1 MAVVVVVQDHALSN
15 SLVDSRHTF
24 LEMCQF
30 RHYQFDTL
38 RRAKYSSAMVLYHL
52 LDPTSPAL
60 RVFCTTCSITIPA
73 GSLRWHCGSCSSV
86 DMCKSCFESGNSPH
100 PHPMTPYRVTFASPP
115 GLDQCSAATSSSSS
129 SSRRP

>member
-1 MAVVVVVQDHALSN
+1 MNVQDDAVSN

-52 LDPTSPAL
+52 LDSASPAL
-60 RVFCTTCSITIPA
+60 RVLCTSCMKTIPA
-73 GSLRWHCGSCSSV
+73 GALRWHCGTCSSV
-86 DMCKSCFESGNSPH
+86 DLCNSCFEENTEH
-100 PHPMTPYRVTFASPP
+100 EHPMTPYRVTFSSPTV
-115 GLDQCSAATSSSSS
+115 DQSSSQC
-129 SSRRP
+129 P